1 MELITEKKQKLWHQI
16 FFYILLLVSA
26 LMFIF
31 GAFFNTYF
39 KEVFSNYQ
47 IVIQQLRVPLLE
59 VVNAPIDEEI
69 VKFLGYAF
77 IYIFGIGFIRRIG
90 YASKKK
96 LRNDYLVIG
105 FLISAGGFG
114 LFEGV
119 INNAGFGY
127 WCLIGFIGL
136 NTLIHITFSIY
147 PFILGRKY
155 GNLFFLFLPIAM
167 VLHSV
172 HNFIIGNVWDN
183 KWVTLTMVTFLLL
196 PIIIM
201 ERSHFYKII
210 ERLLF
215 IKFAKPKRVNF
226 ILSISFGLLYLYIVL
241 CVWLRF
247 L

>member
-1 MELITEKKQKLWHQI
+1 MKLTVKQKQKLWHQI

-31 GAFFNTYF
+31 GALFNTYF
-39 KEVFSNYQ
+39 KEMFSTYQ
-47 IVIQQLRVPLLE
+47 IVIQELRVPLLCI
-59 VVNAPIDEEI
+59 VIAPINEEI
-69 VKFLGYAF
+69 VKFIGYAF
-77 IYIFGIGFIRRIG
+77 IYLFGISFIRRIG

-96 LRNDYLVIG
+96 FRNDYLIIG
-105 FLISAGGFG
+105 FLISVGGFG

-119 INNAGFGY
+119 IHNAGFGY
-127 WCLIGFIGL
+127 WCFYGFVGL
-136 NTLIHITFSIY
+136 NMMIHITFAIY
-147 PFILGRKY
+147 PYILGRRY
-155 GNLFFLFLPIAM
+155 GNMFFLFLPIAM

-172 HNFIIGNVWDN
+172 HNFIIGNIWDN

-196 PIIIM
+196 PIII
-201 ERSHFYKII
+201 I
-210 ERLLF
+210 ERTKFYRIVERLFF
-215 IKFAKPKRVNF
+215 IKFNKPKRVNL

>member
-1 MELITEKKQKLWHQI
+1 MELTINRKQKLWHQI
-16 FFYILLLVSA
+16 FFYILLIVSA
-26 LMFIF
+26 LMFIL
-31 GAFFNTYF
+31 GGLLNTYF
-39 KEVFSNYQ
+39 NKMFSTYH
-47 IVIQQLRVPLLE
+47 IVIQDLRIPLLG
-59 VVNAPIDEEI
+59 VVIAPIDEEI
-69 VKFLGYAF
+69 VKFLGYTF
-77 IYIFGIGFIRRIG
+77 IYLFGIGFIRRFG

-96 LRNDYLVIG
+96 FRNDYLVID

-127 WCLIGFIGL
+127 WFLIGFIGL

-147 PFILGRKY
+147 PFILGRRY
-155 GNLFFLFLPIAM
+155 GNCFFLFLPIGI
-167 VLHSV
+167 VFHSV
-172 HNFIIGNVWDN
+172 HNFIIGNIWDN

-196 PIIIM
+196 PIIII

-215 IKFAKPKRVNF
+215 IKFNNPKRANL

-247 L
+247 F